1 MSDRPRIR
9 RKDPERSA
17 PIRDWSNMFR
27 SPGAQ
32 AVTAPSAE
40 SAAVGLQVN
49 NSTAD
54 GVASDSAEQSTAATV
69 AAGVSEEARIGIE
82 TAYRVIDEHL
92 QEGRRAAQARSGRN
106 GAEPAASAT
115 AGPSGVGVAADSIQE
130 MVAQGIRFYTSLAPL
145 WSSLVNS
152 IANSAMVRD
161 TAPAG
166 GISTAPLAPAPM
178 PRSAPAMSPAPV
190 IIEIAS
196 ARMTRVTV
204 DLAPPVGTSSLAIGG
219 LQALEPEKP
228 PLKEIALVTEPGSN
242 RTVVR
247 IRVPESQPAGVYS
260 GVIVDRESGEP
271 RGTIT
276 LRIDG

>member
-1 MSDRPRIR
+1 MAD
-9 RKDPERSA
+9 A
-17 PIRDWSNMFR
+17 G
-27 SPGAQ
+27 SP
-32 AVTAPSAE
+32 
-40 SAAVGLQVN
+40 
-49 NSTAD
+49 
-54 GVASDSAEQSTAATV
+54 SDSAAQSTAATV

-92 QEGRRAAQARSGRN
+92 QEGRCAAQTQSGRDS
-106 GAEPAASAT
+106 GARVGAFAA
-115 AGPSGVGVAADSIQE
+115 AGSSGVELPVAADFSVQE

-204 DLAPPVGTSSLAIGG
+204 DLAPPVGASSLAIGG

-247 IRVPESQPAGVYS
+247 IRSSAKAN
-260 GVIVDRESGEP
+260 R
-271 RGTIT
+271 RGFTAASSWT
-276 LRIDG
+276 VNRASRAAPLRCGLTDSASRGRRAIP